1 MKNTRLKPNSR
12 SHKENDFEEMEIRR
26 VRRAD
31 CSNRMETGILRSDMV
46 DNGMVQDRGNKI
58 QVVGSDVEALYP
70 SLEAV

>member
-1 MKNTRLKPNSR
+1 
-12 SHKENDFEEMEIRR
+12 MEIRR

>member
-31 CSNRMETGILRSDMV
+31 CSNRIETGILRSDMV
-46 DNGMVQDRGNKI
+46 DKGMVQDRGNKI